1 VVGVGKMQSKLENLL
16 YVVKAMNSQ
25 PHQNAQSRR
34 WKASNGLVK

>member
-1 VVGVGKMQSKLENLL
+1 MQSKLENLL

-25 PHQNAQSRR
+25 THQYARPRR